1 MAKAKKY
8 LPDQEWS
15 QEYLAA
21 KCNTSNFAAEIFWCG
36 YGKYVAFE
44 LEGNGRSYRS
54 RVPQEAEP
62 EETEHPEPPKGFH
75 RKGKPLPKSW
85 PSTLTQPEWL
95 PDGCSSGLSS
105 CLRKNGNPQ
114 PALWVSDNSAAHL
127 NKGQV
132 LAKVTQVREVLRTIQ
147 ASLIHQNFSV
157 LLGAD

>member
-21 KCNTSNFAAEIFWCG
+21 KCNTSNFAAEIFWCE

-62 EETEHPEPPKGFH
+62 EEPSTQS
-75 RKGKPLPKSW
+75 LPKA
-85 PSTLTQPEWL
+85 STEKESRCPKA
-95 PDGCSSGLSS
+95 G
-105 CLRKNGNPQ
+105 
-114 PALWVSDNSAAHL
+114 PAL
-127 NKGQV
+127 
-132 LAKVTQVREVLRTIQ
+132 
-147 ASLIHQNFSV
+147 
-157 LLGAD
+157 